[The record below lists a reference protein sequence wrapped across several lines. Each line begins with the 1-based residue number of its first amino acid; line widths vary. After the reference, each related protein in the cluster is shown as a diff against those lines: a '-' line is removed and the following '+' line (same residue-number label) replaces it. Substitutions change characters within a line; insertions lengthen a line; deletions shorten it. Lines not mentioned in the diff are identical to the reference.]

1 MNDNAMRK
9 WSGMNKLTVTIP
21 SEGRVIGIAEDYF
34 FKEGTNAIY
43 SVRVRTRL
51 LGDYSLPVIAIKTI
65 EADKITINN
74 ADMLIKA
81 LPYLPQIQS
90 LRGRKV
96 IDENEREV
104 GIVSD
109 VLLDTSS
116 PTALHIA
123 ALEIAPAK
131 GANGNRGN
139 IFTADAVVSYE
150 NDLIMIQDQVARRL
164 R

>member
-9 WSGMNKLTVTIP
+9 WSGMNSLAVTVP
-21 SEGRVIGIAEDYF
+21 SEGRVVGIAKDYY

-74 ADMLIKA
+74 ANMLIKA

-90 LRGRKV
+90 LQGRKV
-96 IDENEREV
+96 IDENEHEV

-116 PTALHIA
+116 PTALRIA
-123 ALEIAPAK
+123 ALEIAPPK
-131 GANGNRGN
+131 GANGNRVKS
-139 IFTADAVVSYE
+139 FTADAVVSYDNE
-150 NDLIMIQDQVARRL
+150 VIMIQDQVARRL

>member
-1 MNDNAMRK
+1 
-9 WSGMNKLTVTIP
+9 MNKLAVTVP
-21 SEGRVIGIAEDYF
+21 SEGRVVGIAEDYF

-74 ADMLIKA
+74 ANMLIKA
-81 LPYLPQIQS
+81 LPYSPQIQS
-90 LRGRKV
+90 LQGRKV

-104 GIVSD
+104 GIVKD

-116 PTALHIA
+116 PTALRIA
-123 ALEIAPAK
+123 ALEIAPPK
-131 GANGNRGN
+131 GANGNSRK
-139 IFTADAVVSYE
+139 IFTANAVVSYE
-150 NDLIMIQDQVARRL
+150 NDMIMIQDQAARRL